1 MQRQRTICSGRLAV
15 RIARQARLLKRLGFP
30 AVNPVIFGHQPLRRQ
45 QPQRQ
50 VSRQRGDLSTAMLA
64 VLAAINMADEVMEL
78 RGEKETYTKMDRA
91 RHLQQPPQQQTP
103 AARSNLSSFKEA
115 KKG

>member
-1 MQRQRTICSGRLAV
+1 MAERKKTIV
-15 RIARQARLLKRLGFP
+15 RIAGKEYTLLADLPEEYIHKV
-30 AVNPVIFGHQPLRRQ
+30 AIYVDKKMNE
-45 QPQRQ
+45 

-91 RHLQQPPQQQTP
+91 RHMQPPPQQQTP

>member
-1 MQRQRTICSGRLAV
+1 MAERRKTIV
-15 RIARQARLLKRLGFP
+15 RIAGKEYTLLADLPEEYIHKV
-30 AVNPVIFGHQPLRRQ
+30 AIYVDKKMNE
-45 QPQRQ
+45 

-78 RGEKETYTKMDRA
+78 RGEKETYQKMDRA
-91 RHLQQPPQQQTP
+91 RVPQPPQQQP
-103 AARSNLSSFKEA
+103 QPNRSNVASFKEA